1 MNTKTTLS
9 PRLYFSYSQ
18 FMIYDQSVQLP
29 GCDWTE
35 EHTAQGFARRESV
48 VNFNTPLEFGYAD
61 VAISRKG
68 YQPQQ
73 EYQRVIAVP
82 FRVTSGKVV
91 VEGPE
96 ETTVERSIN
105 LPPGHYRLVAAQ
117 YVTGDDEEV
126 IHLYFEPLSKAL
138 ERSAILVADEALSP
152 PTPLIETAKVAG
164 EA

>member
-1 MNTKTTLS
+1 MTTKIDLL

-18 FMIYDQSVQLP
+18 FMVYDQSVQLP

-61 VAISRKG
+61 VAASLEVYQLQQG
-68 YQPQQ
+68 YH
-73 EYQRVIAVP
+73 RVIAVP

-96 ETTVERSIN
+96 ESAVERSIS

-117 YVTGDDEEV
+117 RVTADDEEV
-126 IHLYFEPLSKAL
+126 IDLYFEPLSKAL
-138 ERSAILVADEALSP
+138 ERSAILIADEALNP

-164 EA
+164 ED